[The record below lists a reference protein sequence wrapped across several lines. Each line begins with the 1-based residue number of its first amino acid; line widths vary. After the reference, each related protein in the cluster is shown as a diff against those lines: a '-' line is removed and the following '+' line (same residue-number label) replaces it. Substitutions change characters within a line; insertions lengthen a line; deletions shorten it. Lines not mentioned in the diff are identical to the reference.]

1 MNKEMWIKD
10 VRHALTQHQFFWLE
24 ERRASA
30 TFGIILFW
38 FPLATVVDSTR
49 YLRYQLSPG
58 SKCAVPILDASWK
71 LIGLTELSLGL
82 WHLWHRYHILCT
94 LTTNCNRSVFIH
106 LDFEKWQPAKPQ
118 HGQLKECRRLSVWF
132 QMKGGLQNGIH
143 YDACIIF
150 FFSHNVKKREN
161 NHWICA
167 FNLIHNKEQG
177 NSESGVVWG
186 GWLGNTLSLW
196 RLGFKFRLWPRVKS
210 DLILIDI
217 T

>member
-30 TFGIILFW
+30 TFWIILFW

-71 LIGLTELSLGL
+71 LLIGLTELSLGL

-94 LTTNCNRSVFIH
+94 LTTNCNQSVFIH

-150 FFSHNVKKREN
+150 LIFFFFFLEKLLSQCYET
-161 NHWICA
+161 W
-167 FNLIHNKEQG
+167 EQ
-177 NSESGVVWG
+177 
-186 GWLGNTLSLW
+186 SL
-196 RLGFKFRLWPRVKS
+196 
-210 DLILIDI
+210 DLCL
-217 T
+217 